1 MLVLGSYGLVLGLL
15 GWMVLRVAMG
25 TAGPNPVNDTLQDLG
40 VYGLLLLLASL
51 AVRPLVQTKGW
62 RRLLPLR
69 KAFGLQ
75 GFALVSLHVLIY
87 LGLDQGFEFD
97 MLLEDFAKRLHIRW
111 GILAFFLLL
120 PLAVTSHRYA
130 QRKLGKTWKKLHT
143 LAYPAIVLSAL
154 HAWLAPK
161 TWEPLFLATL
171 LLAMGLLVI
180 RWKPVM
186 QRLQTW
192 TKRTSATDG

>member
-87 LGLDQGFEFD
+87 LGLDQGLCCSKILPSASIFD
-97 MLLEDFAKRLHIRW
+97 GGFSP
-111 GILAFFLLL
+111 FSCSCPL
-120 PLAVTSHRYA
+120 PSPHTAMPRGSSAR
-130 QRKLGKTWKKLHT
+130 LGKSSTHSPT
-143 LAYPAIVLSAL
+143 P
-154 HAWLAPK
+154 
-161 TWEPLFLATL
+161 PLFYLHSMHGWL
-171 LLAMGLLVI
+171 Q
-180 RWKPVM
+180 KPG
-186 QRLQTW
+186 
-192 TKRTSATDG
+192 SPCS